1 MEILSLN
8 GKNLE
13 FGSYII
19 FWKLIFLMNEEICK

>member
-13 FGSYII
+13 FGSFI